1 MRSPKNKT
9 IEAPAPAP
17 ATKPDHRAAL
27 SALFEI
33 GMVIPNFEYQGI
45 TMDYAVIAKD
55 RLIEIRHILTKKD
68 YATELS
74 TIGRAGRLSFDKHK
88 AIQTGKFVTNAFYF
102 LAPPRILAAH
112 ELPPKYGLIID
123 SPDGLVWRQQAEYFK
138 EDEYLTRSF
147 YKTLAEKLVKQLY
160 GSFRRV

>member
-1 MRSPKNKT
+1 MKSPKNKT
-9 IEAPAPAP
+9 IEAPAPE
-17 ATKPDHRAAL
+17 TKADHRDAL
-27 SALFEI
+27 AKLFEI
-33 GMVIPNFEYQGI
+33 GMVIPDFEYQGI
-45 TMDYAVIAKD
+45 RMDYALIVKD
-55 RLIEIRHILTKKD
+55 RLIEIRHVFSKKD
-68 YATELS
+68 YAAELS
-74 TIGRAGRLSFDKHK
+74 TIGRAGKISFDKHK

-112 ELPPKYGLIID
+112 ELPPKYGLIVD
-123 SPDGLVWRQQAEYFK
+123 SPDGLAFRQLAEYFK